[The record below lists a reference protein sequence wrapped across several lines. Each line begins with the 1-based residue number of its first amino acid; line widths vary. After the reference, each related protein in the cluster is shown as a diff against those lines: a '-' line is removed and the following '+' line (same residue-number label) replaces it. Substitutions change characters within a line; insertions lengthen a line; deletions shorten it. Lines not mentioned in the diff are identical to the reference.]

1 MESLLQVLKRKSML
15 EEQFPILHSGFDDLD
30 SSPAILRR
38 RTVSL
43 LGSRPGLGRSTLAA
57 QIAANVAEAGGRVG
71 WFSTVR
77 TNSEVV
83 DKILRIKPELLY
95 PQSIVLEDRIGDVRA
110 LRLAIMK
117 SGKQFD
123 PCSH

>member
-43 LGSRPGLGRSTLAA
+43 LGSRPGMGRSTLAA

-71 WFSTVR
+71 LIRFCV
-77 TNSEVV
+77 
-83 DKILRIKPELLY
+83 
-95 PQSIVLEDRIGDVRA
+95 
-110 LRLAIMK
+110 
-117 SGKQFD
+117 
-123 PCSH
+123 